1 MKKIFSKV
9 FFCFIIIVLSSSFLM
24 SCGKDASSPGRI
36 ADNNI
41 SENTG
46 NIEKNDSTAHD
57 EVNTALKNGVVAL
70 VNGEEL
76 KAEDF
81 GYYIY
86 NNAVIQMYKEDSNT
100 TEDVTTFDWSKTNSD
115 GKTLSDVVVENAID
129 DAINDVVFK
138 QSAENSGF
146 LISGAEKE
154 ADELVN
160 GSIERQGEEKFKI
173 SANLVGVPDAETYK
187 KIYTNISV
195 FEGVAEDFQNNPE
208 KYVVDI
214 SVLSDYIGDKGA
226 SVQHVLILN
235 DTDDASQVAEE
246 VLQKAKNGED
256 FLELMKQYNDDT
268 SEKESGYTFPE
279 GEMVPTFETAAFSLK
294 IGEISDIVES
304 DYGFHIIKRIVGAYE
319 LQNFWRSEAD
329 VKILPNSLQMVN
341 FYDVMNMIKE
351 AKSKNVG

>member
-9 FFCFIIIVLSSSFLM
+9 FFCFIIIVLSSALLM
-24 SCGKDASSPGRI
+24 SCGKNASSPGRI

-46 NIEKNDSTAHD
+46 NIEKDDSTAHD
-57 EVNTALKNGVVAL
+57 EVNTALKNGVVAS

-100 TEDVTTFDWSKTNSD
+100 TEDVTTFDWTKTNSD
-115 GKTLSDVVVENAID
+115 GKALCDVVVKNAID
-129 DAINDVVFK
+129 DAINDVVFR
-138 QSAENSGF
+138 QSAEDSGF

-154 ADELVN
+154 AGELVN

-208 KYVVDI
+208 KYVADI

-235 DTDDASQVAEE
+235 DTDDASQLAEE

-329 VKILPNSLQMVN
+329 VKISPNSLQMVN

>member
-57 EVNTALKNGVVAL
+57 EVNTALKNGVVVL

-129 DAINDVVFK
+129 DAIKDVVFK

-146 LISGAEKE
+146 LISEAEKE

-208 KYVVDI
+208 KYVADI

-235 DTDDASQVAEE
+235 DTDDASQLAEE

-279 GEMVPTFETAAFSLK
+279 GEMVPKFETAAFSLK

-329 VKILPNSLQMVN
+329 VKISPNSLQMVN

>member
-9 FFCFIIIVLSSSFLM
+9 FFCFIIIFLSSTLLM
-24 SCGKDASSPGRI
+24 SCGKNASNPGRI

-214 SVLSDYIGDKGA
+214 SVLSNYIGDKGA

-329 VKILPNSLQMVN
+329 VKISPNSLQMVN

>member
-1 MKKIFSKV
+1 MKKIFCKV
-9 FFCFIIIVLSSSFLM
+9 FFCFVIIVLSSIFLM
-24 SCGKDASSPGRI
+24 SCGKSATNPDRI
-36 ADNNI
+36 TDNNI
-41 SENTG
+41 SENTE
-46 NIEKNDSTAHD
+46 NIEKYNSAINDGT
-57 EVNTALKNGVVAL
+57 NTVLNNDVVAS

-76 KAEDF
+76 KAKDF

-100 TEDVTTFDWSKTNSD
+100 TEDVTTFDWSKTNKD
-115 GKTLSDVVVENAID
+115 GIALRDVVVENAIE
-129 DAINDVVFK
+129 DAINDVVFR

-160 GSIERQGEEKFKI
+160 GSIERQGEEQFKV
-173 SANLVGVPDAETYK
+173 SANLVGVSDAETYK

-208 KYVVDI
+208 KYVTDI
-214 SVLSDYIGDKGA
+214 SVLSNFIGNKGA
-226 SVQHVLILN
+226 SVQHILILN
-235 DTDDASQVAEE
+235 DTENASQVAAD

-256 FLELMKQYNDDT
+256 FVELMKQYNDDT
-268 SEKESGYTFPE
+268 SEKETGYTFPE
-279 GEMVPTFETAAFSLK
+279 GEMVPSFETAAFSLK

-329 VKILPNSLQMVN
+329 VQISPNSLQMVN
-341 FYDVMNMIKE
+341 FYDVMDMIKE
-351 AKSKNVG
+351 AKAKNVG